1 MLYCNVFHDS
11 GIYSVIISNVFMVLN
26 LDIIF
31 QELYEHVL
39 LFLVLFQTLMT
50 TKKGG
55 GGSKEVLQ

>member
-11 GIYSVIISNVFMVLN
+11 GICSVIISNVFMVLN

-55 GGSKEVLQ
+55 GGSKEVLR